1 MSVLGRVDIL
11 MMTNKKALP
20 RSPTTPLNG
29 SKVKPDPALMNFVGL
44 EPQLSDKVNTTR
56 VSTLGGDQTEGGRIK
71 ILTPVHEIGMV
82 QNVDGRSLDLKPN
95 SSFSR
100 ERDPLRHA
108 KVKVEVSRTV
118 EAVYRE
124 IAECTRGWSHHQSG
138 L

>member
-29 SKVKPDPALMNFVGL
+29 SNVKPDPALMNFVGL

-71 ILTPVHEIGMV
+71 ILSPENEIGMV
-82 QNVDGRSLDLKPN
+82 QNVDGRGLDLKPN
-95 SSFSR
+95 RVFSFR
-100 ERDPLRHA
+100 YRDPLRHT
-108 KVKVEVSRTV
+108 KVEVEVMRSAEGV
-118 EAVYRE
+118 DRE
-124 IAECTRGWSHHQSG
+124 IAEGTRGRGTH
-138 L
+138 